1 MYAAGPKEKQRFRHP
16 LTDAVFHLTSC
27 ESFNLCAR
35 FKTLL
40 GLPGQLCHGVFS
52 LIRLNVFHC
61 ILNSSLLYIDAS
73 HGVVW
78 LLTISQILLQCS

>member
-1 MYAAGPKEKQRFRHP
+1 MCASDPKEKQQLRHP
-16 LTDAVFHLTSC
+16 LTDAVFHVTSC
-27 ESFNLCAR
+27 ESFYLCAR

-52 LIRLNVFHC
+52 LIRLNVFRC

-78 LLTISQILLQCS
+78 LLAVSL